1 MSSTAWAVPVAER
14 WTAPHPWYAVRTR
27 SNHERV
33 AAAVLAGKGYERYL
47 PTYRVRR
54 RWSDRVVVTEL
65 PIFPGYVFCR
75 FDAKQRLPILT
86 TPGVVSVI
94 GFGAEPSPITES
106 EIEAIQTVLESGLN
120 AEPCPFLKEGQR
132 IRVKQGAL
140 EGLEG
145 ILLKKKSEWR
155 MVISVTMLQRSLAV
169 EIDREWI
176 TTA

>member
-1 MSSTAWAVPVAER
+1 MSSTAWAAPVAER
-14 WTAPHPWYAVRTR
+14 WSSPYPWYAVRTR
-27 SNHERV
+27 SNHEKLTT
-33 AAAVLAGKGYERYL
+33 AVLAGKGYEHYC

-65 PIFPGYVFCR
+65 PIFSGYVFCR
-75 FDAKQRLPILT
+75 FDVKQRLPILT
-86 TPGVVSVI
+86 TPGVVSVV
-94 GFGAEPSPITES
+94 GFGLEPAPIDDS
-106 EIEAIQTVLESGLN
+106 EIAAIQTVLESGLT

-132 IRVKQGAL
+132 IRVKHGAL

-169 EIDREWI
+169 ELDREWI
-176 TTA
+176 ASV